1 MAAPGANWTARQVG
15 RVKPFFF
22 TLMLYPLVRWIWL
35 GYAGGLSAN
44 PPEFLIRSSGIW
56 ALVALLITLA
66 ITPLRRLVGQ
76 PALVRLRRMAGLF
89 SFFYTCL
96 HLFGWA
102 LWERGLSLAAM
113 WQDTV
118 QRTFITVGMVAFL
131 LLLPLALTSTR
142 GWIRRLGPLWQRLH
156 RSVYLIAVLS
166 VWHFWLVRA
175 GKNDFFEPYVYGAVL
190 AVLLALRLVYAFRR
204 RVAMAATAPA
214 KVAP

>member
-1 MAAPGANWTARQVG
+1 MASTANWTVRQVG
-15 RVKPFFF
+15 RVKPWFFI
-22 TLMLYPLVRWIWL
+22 LMLYPLARWLWL
-35 GYAGGLSAN
+35 GYAGGLGAN

-56 ALVALLITLA
+56 ALVALLVTLA
-66 ITPLRRLVGQ
+66 ITPLRRLMGQ

-113 WQDTV
+113 WQDTI
-118 QRTFITVGMVAFL
+118 QRTFVTVGMVAFA

-142 GWIRRLGPLWQRLH
+142 GWVRRLGLRWQSLH
-156 RSVYLIAVLS
+156 RCVYLIAVLS

-175 GKNDFFEPYVYGAVL
+175 GKNDFAEPYAYGAVL
-190 AVLLALRLVYAFRR
+190 MALLAARLAGAWRR
-204 RVAMAATAPA
+204 RARTLQAGRVRAGP
-214 KVAP
+214 